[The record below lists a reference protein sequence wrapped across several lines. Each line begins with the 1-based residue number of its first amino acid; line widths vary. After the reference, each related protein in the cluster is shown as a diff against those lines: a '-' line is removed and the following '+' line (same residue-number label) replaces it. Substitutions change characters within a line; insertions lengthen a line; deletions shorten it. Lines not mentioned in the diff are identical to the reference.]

1 MSYEV
6 LVLPSAERE
15 LKRLPSRELNRMLVR
30 LGSLA
35 SRPRPVG
42 VQKLHGSMDRYRIRQ
57 GRFRILYRVD
67 DVAKRVFVYAV
78 GDRKDVYR

>member
-6 LVLPSAERE
+6 QVLPSAERE
-15 LKRLPSRELNRMLVR
+15 LERLPSRELSRVLIR
-30 LGSLA
+30 IGSLMTQ
-35 SRPRPVG
+35 PRPVG
-42 VQKLHGSMDRYRIRQ
+42 VQKLRGSADRYRIRQ

-67 DVAKRVFVYAV
+67 DVTRRVLVYAV